1 MRARVRDM
9 LCAFGLGRFC
19 WFWAEGERWRERADE
34 LERES
39 MEVRRRLEL
48 LGLQVEVR
56 RGEDYG

>member
-1 MRARVRDM
+1 MRALVRDI

-19 WFWAEGERWRERADE
+19 SFRAEGERWRERADE

-48 LGLQVEVR
+48 LGVQVEVR